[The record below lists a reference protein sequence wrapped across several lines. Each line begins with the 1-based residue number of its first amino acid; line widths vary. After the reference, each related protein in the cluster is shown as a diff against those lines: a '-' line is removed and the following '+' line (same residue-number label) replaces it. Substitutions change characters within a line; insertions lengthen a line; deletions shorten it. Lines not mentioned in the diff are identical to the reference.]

1 MAAGAT
7 AQVERR
13 SLLRAP
19 LAVGATAAVGLGL
32 VRVLD
37 VSATPLLPPCPF
49 LAFTGLWCPFCGGTR
64 ALDALVAGDVGAA
77 LGLNVLLV
85 LAVPLVVAEWVR
97 WTLGR
102 ARGRPTSFLD
112 VSSRTVAVVAT
123 IALVYAVVRN
133 LPGMEALTPGG

>member
-7 AQVERR
+7 AQVDRA

-19 LAVGATAAVGLGL
+19 LVVGATAAVGLGL

-37 VSATPLLPPCPF
+37 VSQTPVLPPCPF
-49 LAFTGLWCPFCGGTR
+49 LALTGLWCPFCGGTR

-85 LAVPLVVAEWVR
+85 LAVPLVVAEWAR
-97 WTLGR
+97 WTSGR
-102 ARGRPTSFLD
+102 ARGRPTRFFD
-112 VSSRTVAVVAT
+112 VSSRTIAVVAT